1 MALKSLLFSFAL
13 LIIMGSTVVRA
24 DDVTISALSATVSAS
39 GVNFGGAFT
48 VATGGTGV
56 FAPLSGTSG
65 TIKNLAFGST
75 TPLNQSFL
83 LTSFMTFAG
92 NPSLSLDLTFIYLGV
107 GGQSQCSAAPAP
119 GQVCTPAFASLVSAA
134 NPGGLSPYTFL
145 NSPGGGSTL
154 SFSVT
159 GNLVNGA
166 VSTPF
171 QGVFS
176 TQFNVPYQTVLSTLN
191 TGAPTSISGN
201 FTSSAATVPEPT
213 TMLLLGTGLVGIAAK
228 VKRRKKQ
235 SRV

>member
-24 DDVTISALSATVSAS
+24 DNLNISAPSVTLSAS
-39 GVNFGGAFT
+39 GVNFGGTFT
-48 VATGGTGV
+48 VEGGTGV
-56 FAPLSGTSG
+56 FAPLLTTSG
-65 TIKNLAFGST
+65 TIKNLSFMTT
-75 TPLNQSFL
+75 TPLNQNFL

-92 NPSLSLDLTFIYLGV
+92 NPNLSLDLTFIHLGV
-107 GGQSQCSAAPAP
+107 APQTQCSAGPVP
-119 GQVCTPAFASLVSAA
+119 LQGCTPAFPALITPA
-134 NPGGLSPYTFL
+134 NPLGLSPYTFV
-145 NSPGGGSTL
+145 NSPTGGSTL
-154 SFSVT
+154 SFEVE

-171 QGVFS
+171 LGTFT

-191 TGAPTSISGN
+191 TGAGYPAVIGGT
-201 FTSSAATVPEPT
+201 FTAAVPEPT

-235 SRV
+235 STV